1 MKEGK
6 CLSSTHWSVV
16 LAAQDSD
23 ADLSRAA
30 LSALCE
36 KYWPPPYAYLRRKGY
51 PEEEARDM
59 TQAFFAR
66 FLEKNYVHD
75 ASQQKGRFRSFFVA
89 CLNHFLANEW
99 DAARAQKR
107 GGRVVRLALDEMAP
121 YEPADDMT
129 PETAYERQWA
139 LSLLKHV
146 LDRLKAE
153 YIRAGKEAEFE
164 ALSAYLPGGP
174 TPGPYVEPG
183 KRIGMSEGAIKVAV
197 HRLRKHYR
205 EVLRDEVAQTLADK
219 ENVDQE
225 LRNLMSVL

>member
-1 MKEGK
+1 M
-6 CLSSTHWSVV
+6 
-16 LAAQDSD
+16 
-23 ADLSRAA
+23 
-30 LSALCE
+30 
-36 KYWPPPYAYLRRKGY
+36 
-51 PEEEARDM
+51 
-59 TQAFFAR
+59 
-66 FLEKNYVHD
+66 HD
-75 ASQQKGRFRSFFVA
+75 AFPEKGRFRSFLVP

-107 GGRVVRLALDEMAP
+107 GGRVVRLAFDEMAP
-121 YEPADDMT
+121 YEPADDVT
-129 PETAYERQWA
+129 PETAYERQWD

-174 TPGPYVEPG
+174 TPGPYVEAG
-183 KRIGMSEGAIKVAV
+183 KRIGMSESAIKAAV
-197 HRLRKHYR
+197 HRLRKRYR